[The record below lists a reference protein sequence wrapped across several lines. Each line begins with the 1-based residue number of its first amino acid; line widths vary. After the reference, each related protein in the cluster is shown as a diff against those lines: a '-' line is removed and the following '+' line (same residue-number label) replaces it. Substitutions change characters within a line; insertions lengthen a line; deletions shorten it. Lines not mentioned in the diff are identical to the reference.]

1 MRSACQSGVRLVD
14 QQHKYPQVFGY
25 ANGTVRYLVVKVGCL
40 PAVGGASR
48 IFVVQGLSS
57 QQRPQGQGTLARDN
71 LFEINSRDVELFSF
85 ALEAPSLTPPEGL
98 PNAW

>member
-1 MRSACQSGVRLVD
+1 MLRKRDLEFYIVRSACQSGVRLVD

-57 QQRPQGQGTLARDN
+57 QQRPQGQSTLARDN
-71 LFEINSRDVELFSF
+71 
-85 ALEAPSLTPPEGL
+85 
-98 PNAW
+98 